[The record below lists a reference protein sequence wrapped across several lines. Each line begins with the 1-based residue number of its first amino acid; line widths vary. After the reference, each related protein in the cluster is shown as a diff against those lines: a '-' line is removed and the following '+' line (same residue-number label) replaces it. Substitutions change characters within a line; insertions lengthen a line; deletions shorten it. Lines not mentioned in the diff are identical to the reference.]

1 MFRVSYVSVTTCPL
15 FSCAEWNRREI
26 TTDSVS
32 PYSGRAIM
40 GNGAL
45 VEPPKDH
52 QLEKIQTGNEFYFYC
67 GMLID
72 FEGN

>member
-1 MFRVSYVSVTTCPL
+1 
-15 FSCAEWNRREI
+15 
-26 TTDSVS
+26 
-32 PYSGRAIM
+32 M

-45 VEPPKDH
+45 VEPPKEH